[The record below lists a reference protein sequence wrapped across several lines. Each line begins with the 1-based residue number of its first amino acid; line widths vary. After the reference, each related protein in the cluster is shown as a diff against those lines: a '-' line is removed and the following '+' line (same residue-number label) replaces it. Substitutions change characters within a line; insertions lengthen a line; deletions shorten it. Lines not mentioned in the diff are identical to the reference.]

1 VPEPLDDVELE
12 RLMLET
18 RALVDSLR
26 AGGAMPA
33 GEQVVRGEGA
43 ASGERIRAT
52 VLAGHVESKTL
63 DPRLMRLPPE
73 EFGELV
79 RDAVNAALTDLSDKS
94 GAAEAAPDLAAL
106 SETLRQVQ
114 NEGLRQL
121 GVISQGIADAMA
133 RIGEHTQISGDPSPH
148 GLEQL
153 LDLAQRNLDD
163 ALDAAGD
170 PGDVRGEGEARRGQ
184 IRAVAV
190 LGRVE
195 SVTVERQAMRMASH
209 EMADELRTAMNAAL
223 EDLRSNA
230 GGRATADRGDPGDL
244 TKRVR
249 EVQDM
254 SLEQMR
260 TYTRALR
267 DIMGSIGEPE

>member
-1 VPEPLDDVELE
+1 VELE

-26 AGGAMPA
+26 SGAAVPG

-43 ASGERIRAT
+43 ASGDRIRAT
-52 VLAGHVESKTL
+52 ALAGQVESITL
-63 DPRLMRLPPE
+63 DPRLLRLPPE
-73 EFGELV
+73 EFGGLV
-79 RDAVNAALTDLSDKS
+79 RDAVNAALTDVRDKS

-114 NEGLRQL
+114 NEGLGQL
-121 GVISQGIADAMA
+121 AVISQGIAGAMA
-133 RIGEHTQISGDPSPH
+133 RISERTHISGDPSPH
-148 GLEQL
+148 GLEEL
-153 LDLAQRNLDD
+153 LNLAQRNLDD
-163 ALDAAGD
+163 ALDAAGAPED
-170 PGDVRGEGEARRGQ
+170 LRGDGEARRGQ

-190 LGRVE
+190 VGRLE

-209 EMADELRTAMNAAL
+209 EMAEALRTAVNAAL

-230 GGRATADRGDPGDL
+230 DGRAAERGDPGDL

-254 SLEQMR
+254 SLEQLR

-267 DIMGSIGEPE
+267 DIMGSVGEPE